1 MIWAG
6 FMVVLPVGRHRK
18 KSKKITED
26 EKMPYDANLDKTL
39 WEEKVEV
46 GDYVF
51 EVKVMQYNEGTKKIN
66 IQRFRGEMFNKLGRV
81 TPEEAEAIM
90 PLLQK
95 AIEEAKK

>member
-1 MIWAG
+1 
-6 FMVVLPVGRHRK
+6 
-18 KSKKITED
+18 
-26 EKMPYDANLDKTL
+26 MPYDANLDKTL

>member
-1 MIWAG
+1 
-6 FMVVLPVGRHRK
+6 
-18 KSKKITED
+18 
-26 EKMPYDANLDKTL
+26 MPYDANLDKTL

-81 TPEEAEAIM
+81 TAEEAEAIM
-90 PLLQK
+90 PLLTK

>member
-1 MIWAG
+1 
-6 FMVVLPVGRHRK
+6 
-18 KSKKITED
+18 
-26 EKMPYDANLDKTL
+26 MPYDADLDKTL

-81 TPEEAEAIM
+81 TAEEAEAIM